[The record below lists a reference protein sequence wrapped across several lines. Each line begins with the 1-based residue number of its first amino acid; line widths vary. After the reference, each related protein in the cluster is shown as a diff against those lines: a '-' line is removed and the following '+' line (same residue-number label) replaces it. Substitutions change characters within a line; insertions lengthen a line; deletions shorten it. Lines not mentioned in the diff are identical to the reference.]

1 VVSFKQSLDFEH
13 RLVLKTH
20 IVQVVTRGVTGDSDP
35 FTQLSHN
42 CAKGH
47 SWIVYERRLSMPT
60 SQPHQLN
67 EIMELIVLTRPKNV
81 LKVGVGLGKYGA
93 RETILSILETQ

>member
-1 VVSFKQSLDFEH
+1 
-13 RLVLKTH
+13 
-20 IVQVVTRGVTGDSDP
+20 
-35 FTQLSHN
+35 
-42 CAKGH
+42 
-47 SWIVYERRLSMPT
+47 MPT